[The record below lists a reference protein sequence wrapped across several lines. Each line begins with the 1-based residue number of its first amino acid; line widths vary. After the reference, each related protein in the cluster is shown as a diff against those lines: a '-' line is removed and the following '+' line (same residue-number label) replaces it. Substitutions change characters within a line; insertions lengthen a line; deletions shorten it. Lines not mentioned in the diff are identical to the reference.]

1 MGSRDKIAHWGLGAV
16 AAGALWIPMT
26 MLAQASPASQGEQAL
41 AHGEPRTL
49 ERQARGIGHQ
59 ASRQGEQ
66 RQAEERREWL
76 TGQER
81 RLQAAPPV
89 EGRLNGIIAPEDN
102 GRDPGR

>member
-1 MGSRDKIAHWGLGAV
+1 MGNRDRIARWGLGAM
-16 AAGALWIPMT
+16 AAGALWMRMA
-26 MLAQASPASQGEQAL
+26 MLAQASPASESEQPL
-41 AHGEPRTL
+41 AHDESRAL
-49 ERQARGIGHQ
+49 EGQARGIGHQ

-66 RQAEERREWL
+66 RQAEERRGWL
-76 TGQER
+76 ADQER